1 MSLQTPAATT
11 SLSRIRRSRDVLL
24 GVGVLMIVAMMIIP
38 IPPLLLDMLL
48 ALNIAFAVIILLVT
62 LFAEEP
68 LDFSVFPSILL
79 IVTLYRLA
87 LNVSSTRLIL
97 LDGEAGAIIESFGSF
112 VVGGNIIVGLII
124 FVVLLVIQFLV
135 ITNGA
140 GRVAEVAARFTLD
153 AMPGK
158 QMAIDADL
166 SAGVITEAQAR
177 ERREKIGREADFY
190 GAMDGASKFVRG
202 DAIAALI
209 IVVINLFAGVA
220 IGVLQRGL
228 SVGDA
233 TSVFALL
240 TVGDGLVSQ
249 VPALLISTA
258 TGIVITRNSGGGEMA
273 GQITTQLFGNPK
285 VLMVAGGMLVV
296 MGVTPGLPLVPFVLI
311 GGSVAGIGYFTQRR
325 RRQRELEMAAARA
338 EPTAT
343 PPSGP
348 EEVVSLIQP
357 DPMEIE
363 IGYGLIPLVE
373 ESNPENLLQRVTI
386 IRRQMAM
393 ELGLVLPT
401 VRIRDNLQLPP
412 NTYVIKLR
420 GIEVGRGELVID
432 QLMAMN
438 PGTAEEAIEG
448 TAATEP
454 AFGLPAQWIEAS
466 SKERAEMMGYTVV
479 DPASVVATHLTEVIR
494 RHAPSILSRQ
504 DVQMLLNNLKQ
515 DYPAAVEDVVPNLL
529 TIGEIQQ
536 VLQNLLAERIPI
548 RDLMTILETLANHA
562 GATRDPEL
570 LTEYARSALSR
581 SITSQLQDQ
590 DSKLHVITLSPA
602 VETLLAES
610 LQSETNQIV
619 LEPVAAQEILTN
631 LGQQMEGLAQFGRQ
645 PLLLCASR
653 LRRPLRRLTERA
665 LPNLSILS
673 YNEVAPDADVQAD
686 GVVEVTQS

>member
-1 MSLQTPAATT
+1 MSVQTPSAQGG
-11 SLSRIRRSRDVLL
+11 LDRIRQNRDVLL
-24 GVGVLMIVAMMIIP
+24 AVGVLMIVAMMIIP
-38 IPPLLLDMLL
+38 IPPLMLDMLL
-48 ALNIAFAVIILLVT
+48 ALNIALAVIILLVT
-62 LFAEEP
+62 LFTVEP

-97 LDGEAGAIIESFGSF
+97 LEGDAGAIIESFGSF
-112 VVGGNIIVGLII
+112 VVGGNIIVGLIVFI
-124 FVVLLVIQFLV
+124 VLLVIQFLV

-166 SAGVITEAQAR
+166 SAGIITDVQAR
-177 ERREKIGREADFY
+177 ERRERIGREADFY

-209 IVVINLFAGVA
+209 IVVINLFAGIA
-220 IGVLQRGL
+220 IGVMQQGL

-233 TSVFALL
+233 AGVFALL

-258 TGIVITRNSGGGEMA
+258 TGVVITRNSGGGEMA
-273 GQITTQLFGNPK
+273 GQITKQLFGNTK
-285 VLMVAGGMLVV
+285 VLMVAGGMLVA
-296 MGVTPGLPLVPFVLI
+296 MGLTPGLPLVPFVLI
-311 GGSVAGIGYFTQRR
+311 GGSVGGIGYLTQKRR
-325 RRQRELEMAAARA
+325 AQRELALSTAPPA
-338 EPTAT
+338 PTA
-343 PPSGP
+343 PPLSGP

-393 ELGLVLPT
+393 EMGLVLPT

-412 NTYVIKLR
+412 STYVIKLR

-438 PGTAEEAIEG
+438 PGTAEEEIEG

-454 AFGLPAQWIEAS
+454 AFGLPAQWIETS
-466 SKERAEMMGYTVV
+466 SKERAEMLGYTVV

-494 RHAPSILSRQ
+494 RYAPSILSRQ
-504 DVQMLLNNLKQ
+504 DVQMLLNSLKE
-515 DYPAAVEDVVPNLL
+515 DYPAVVEDVVPNLL
-529 TIGEIQQ
+529 TVGEIQQ
-536 VLQNLLAERIPI
+536 VLQNLLAERVPI
-548 RDLMTILETLANHA
+548 RDLITILETLANHA

-581 SITSQLQDQ
+581 SITAQLQDQ

-610 LQSETNQIV
+610 LQAESNQIV
-619 LEPVAAQEILTN
+619 LEPTTAQEILTN
-631 LGQQMEGLAQFGRQ
+631 LGQEMESLAQFGRQ

-673 YNEVAPDADVQAD
+673 YNEVTPDANVQAD